1 MVAIVR
7 IFLLFLVAFP
17 IGNTYAGWFGPSNY
31 EECILDKMKD
41 AKNNY
46 AAAAI
51 ANACRKKFPREVKE
65 VSSPKILV
73 LPSDAVARI
82 SLVCK
87 EREPLET
94 NTGPKTIQQYM
105 KQYEREREL
114 SEHPDEINCT
124 LHNGNNN
131 WIVSNVVVRV
141 TESGSGN
148 YFDNDVGLAR
158 YYSSGVGPLSM
169 QDVSINKSMV
179 TGKIRTSIISAKGFA
194 Q

>member
-7 IFLLFLVAFP
+7 VFLVFLVAYS
-17 IGNTYAGWFGPSNY
+17 IGNSYAGWFGPSNY

-51 ANACRKKFPREVKE
+51 ANACRKKFPREVKA
-65 VSSPKILV
+65 VSSPKILI

-82 SLVCK
+82 RLVCK

-94 NTGPKTIQQYM
+94 STGPKTLTQYLD
-105 KQYEREREL
+105 QYEREL

-124 LHNGNNN
+124 LHNGNSN
-131 WIVSNVVVRV
+131 WVVSSVIVRV
-141 TESGSGN
+141 TELGSGN
-148 YFDNDVGLAR
+148 YFDNDVGLIR
-158 YYSSGVGPLSM
+158 YFSSSGVGPLSM
-169 QDVSINKSMV
+169 LDVSINGSMV